1 MDHKNVSAGPPVN
14 KRGVKVE
21 RVPRYGLRKLSVGLV
36 SCMLG
41 GTMMLVSPVAAV
53 AAESQPAIATR
64 SIDPN
69 LPFAAQ
75 GGEENPSLRYAGLEY
90 KSVDDKGNIVLNETK
105 WVKLA
110 TGWGHDDSIQLSGQ
124 YLLYFDNPDFYNEVA
139 SISAAGKPM
148 NKVTNVDGKEVQP
161 GKLWSIGIA
170 NPNPFDYAKIGIVTN
185 HDIVITLKDGQ
196 TLDSLG
202 LADTPVNFGS
212 VWLTDEGLIDPNGSS
227 NGFILKNNDKILPDD
242 QYYSGLGR
250 NFCNGEMIQNIIFD
264 QKTRTIRS
272 VHTFKPDQNFLQS
285 NYSWLL
291 YVKERVPAELLKY
304 IKVND
309 VKLGVSDKL
318 GNYTGDNEWIDLNVD
333 DSGLVDSSRT
343 PAVSI
348 ADIDTSSNGDK
359 NAAKERFKEARTN
372 LDNKV
377 FWGTLGQSRNYTISY
392 TLKDDIDSA
401 QFVRDL
407 AEYVKKNGS
416 QLNVDS
422 WLEADFPDSF
432 IGGGMLVGGNDNG
445 DPTKMIKGSYA
456 NAFIDLT
463 DSDGDG
469 IPDFSENNMG
479 TNPALYDTDGD
490 GRSDGDELTLDQ
502 TGPVDPKSFKVGVGP
517 LIPPADYDPAATKPG
532 ETTLYLNGGDRNSS
546 VAGSHAVFL
555 TKEPSAACDS
565 STGVVDPNSVQQVS
579 NSDTKLI
586 LALRPYDAA
595 TKKFDATAT
604 GDSLGVPDKEYNS
617 DAINAGIDHADLL
630 GKIPAELVIPD
641 THKLAPG
648 DYQLVVYRS
657 ADDPNPVPGEVIH
670 VVADA
675 PTALDA
681 TVTAPGPQTEGQA
694 VPAGTKVVEPNKPG
708 STIRGDVVAGM
719 AVNPQGELTGT
730 PTIDD
735 WKDGETER
743 VVKLPVTVTNGSETK
758 RVEVPVTVKRPQAAL
773 DATVTAPGP
782 QLEGEAITPVKAV
795 EPNRPG
801 SVITSTQTNG
811 ILVDGQGQVVG
822 TPSITDWGATEEER
836 TVQVPVRVTNG
847 GETKDVVVNVTVQR
861 DTDGDGIP
869 DVTDPDDDNDGFT
882 DEDEKKAGTDPKD
895 PNSKPQAPAALD
907 VAVKNPTPQLE
918 GKGITPVTVVTPNK
932 EGSTIK
938 GTIAFGMAVNPQ
950 GKLTGTPT
958 IDDWGKDEEQREVEL
973 PVKVTNGTES
983 KDVVVKVTVLRD
995 TDGDGIPDV
1004 TDPDDD
1010 NDGFTD
1016 EDEKKAG
1023 TDPKDPNSKPQAPAA
1038 LDVAVKNPTP
1048 QLEGKG
1054 ITPVTVVTP
1063 NKEGSTIKG
1072 TIAFGMAV
1080 NPQGKLTGTPTIDD
1094 WGKDEEQR
1102 EVELPVKVTNGTES
1116 KDVVVK
1122 VTVLRDTD
1130 GDGIPDVTDP
1140 DDDND
1145 GVTDEDEKK
1154 EGTDPKDPNSKPAAL
1169 DVEVKKPSPVIEDQ
1183 DLKPEKVVTPNK
1195 KDAEILFNTDA
1206 GCSVDSEGNTK
1217 GHAIVNDWG
1226 KTEEQREVTVPGVVK
1241 YGSEKKSADVVF
1253 TVLRDTDNDG
1263 IPDVTDPDD
1272 DNDGV
1277 SDEDEIKH
1285 GTDPKDPSSKPVD
1298 FTLGNGDQTIKDGDP
1313 IKDMPVTKGD
1323 KDKIDLKGPDGL
1335 TYDED
1340 KGVIT
1345 GTPTIDDWGKD
1356 EEERTLT
1363 GTVTVTYPD
1372 GSTEDKEFTI
1382 TVQRDTDGDGTP
1394 DVTDPDDDNDG
1405 FTDDQEN
1412 QAGTDPKDPNSKP
1425 ENAKPEAPSQGN
1437 SSNGNGDNGGTN
1449 GAPSK
1454 TVFSAGGFLPKL
1466 GDAGAIAGILGS
1478 AGAAVAG
1485 AVALVFRRR
1494 NHNDGE

>member
-69 LPFAAQ
+69 LPFAAK
-75 GGEENPSLRYAGLEY
+75 GVEENPSLRYAGLEY

-105 WVKLA
+105 WAKLA

-318 GNYTGDNEWIDLNVD
+318 GNYIGDNEWIDLNVD

-694 VPAGTKVVEPNKPG
+694 VPAGTKAVEPNKPG

-983 KDVVVKVTVLRD
+983 KDVVVKVTVQRD
-995 TDGDGIPDV
+995 TDGDG
-1004 TDPDDD
+1004 T
-1010 NDGFTD
+1010 
-1016 EDEKKAG
+1016 
-1023 TDPKDPNSKPQAPAA
+1023 
-1038 LDVAVKNPTP
+1038 
-1048 QLEGKG
+1048 
-1054 ITPVTVVTP
+1054 
-1063 NKEGSTIKG
+1063 
-1072 TIAFGMAV
+1072 
-1080 NPQGKLTGTPTIDD
+1080 
-1094 WGKDEEQR
+1094 
-1102 EVELPVKVTNGTES
+1102 
-1116 KDVVVK
+1116 
-1122 VTVLRDTD
+1122 
-1130 GDGIPDVTDP
+1130 PDVTDP

-1466 GDAGAIAGILGS
+1466 GDAGAIAGISEAREPLWPVPWHWS
-1478 AGAAVAG
+1478 SGAATTTTG
-1485 AVALVFRRR
+1485 SKS
-1494 NHNDGE
+1494 

>member
-69 LPFAAQ
+69 LPFAAK
-75 GGEENPSLRYAGLEY
+75 GVEENPSLRYAGLEY

-105 WVKLA
+105 WAKLA

>member
-69 LPFAAQ
+69 LPFAAK
-75 GGEENPSLRYAGLEY
+75 GVEENPSLRYAGLEY

-1023 TDPKDPNSKPQAPAA
+1023 TDPKDPNSKP
-1038 LDVAVKNPTP
+1038 
-1048 QLEGKG
+1048 
-1054 ITPVTVVTP
+1054 
-1063 NKEGSTIKG
+1063 
-1072 TIAFGMAV
+1072 
-1080 NPQGKLTGTPTIDD
+1080 
-1094 WGKDEEQR
+1094 
-1102 EVELPVKVTNGTES
+1102 
-1116 KDVVVK
+1116 
-1122 VTVLRDTD
+1122 
-1130 GDGIPDVTDP
+1130 
-1140 DDDND
+1140 
-1145 GVTDEDEKK
+1145 
-1154 EGTDPKDPNSKPAAL
+1154 AAL

-1382 TVQRDTDGDGTP
+1382 TVQRDTDGDGIP

>member
-69 LPFAAQ
+69 LPFAAK
-75 GGEENPSLRYAGLEY
+75 GVEENPILRYAGLEY

-105 WVKLA
+105 WAKLA

-895 PNSKPQAPAALD
+895 PNSKP
-907 VAVKNPTPQLE
+907 
-918 GKGITPVTVVTPNK
+918 
-932 EGSTIK
+932 
-938 GTIAFGMAVNPQ
+938 
-950 GKLTGTPT
+950 
-958 IDDWGKDEEQREVEL
+958 
-973 PVKVTNGTES
+973 
-983 KDVVVKVTVLRD
+983 
-995 TDGDGIPDV
+995 
-1004 TDPDDD
+1004 
-1010 NDGFTD
+1010 
-1016 EDEKKAG
+1016 
-1023 TDPKDPNSKPQAPAA
+1023 
-1038 LDVAVKNPTP
+1038 
-1048 QLEGKG
+1048 
-1054 ITPVTVVTP
+1054 
-1063 NKEGSTIKG
+1063 
-1072 TIAFGMAV
+1072 
-1080 NPQGKLTGTPTIDD
+1080 
-1094 WGKDEEQR
+1094 
-1102 EVELPVKVTNGTES
+1102 
-1116 KDVVVK
+1116 
-1122 VTVLRDTD
+1122 
-1130 GDGIPDVTDP
+1130 
-1140 DDDND
+1140 
-1145 GVTDEDEKK
+1145 
-1154 EGTDPKDPNSKPAAL
+1154 
-1169 DVEVKKPSPVIEDQ
+1169 
-1183 DLKPEKVVTPNK
+1183 
-1195 KDAEILFNTDA
+1195 
-1206 GCSVDSEGNTK
+1206 
-1217 GHAIVNDWG
+1217 
-1226 KTEEQREVTVPGVVK
+1226 
-1241 YGSEKKSADVVF
+1241 
-1253 TVLRDTDNDG
+1253 
-1263 IPDVTDPDD
+1263 
-1272 DNDGV
+1272 
-1277 SDEDEIKH
+1277 
-1285 GTDPKDPSSKPVD
+1285 
-1298 FTLGNGDQTIKDGDP
+1298 
-1313 IKDMPVTKGD
+1313 
-1323 KDKIDLKGPDGL
+1323 
-1335 TYDED
+1335 
-1340 KGVIT
+1340 
-1345 GTPTIDDWGKD
+1345 
-1356 EEERTLT
+1356 
-1363 GTVTVTYPD
+1363 
-1372 GSTEDKEFTI
+1372 
-1382 TVQRDTDGDGTP
+1382 
-1394 DVTDPDDDNDG
+1394 
-1405 FTDDQEN
+1405 
-1412 QAGTDPKDPNSKP
+1412 

>member
-69 LPFAAQ
+69 LPFAAK
-75 GGEENPSLRYAGLEY
+75 GVEENPSLRYAGLEY

-105 WVKLA
+105 WAKLA

-719 AVNPQGELTGT
+719 AVNPQGKLTGT

-847 GETKDVVVNVTVQR
+847 GETKDVVVKVTVQR

-882 DEDEKKAGTDPKD
+882 DEDEKKA
-895 PNSKPQAPAALD
+895 
-907 VAVKNPTPQLE
+907 
-918 GKGITPVTVVTPNK
+918 
-932 EGSTIK
+932 
-938 GTIAFGMAVNPQ
+938 
-950 GKLTGTPT
+950 
-958 IDDWGKDEEQREVEL
+958 
-973 PVKVTNGTES
+973 
-983 KDVVVKVTVLRD
+983 
-995 TDGDGIPDV
+995 
-1004 TDPDDD
+1004 
-1010 NDGFTD
+1010 
-1016 EDEKKAG
+1016 
-1023 TDPKDPNSKPQAPAA
+1023 
-1038 LDVAVKNPTP
+1038 
-1048 QLEGKG
+1048 
-1054 ITPVTVVTP
+1054 
-1063 NKEGSTIKG
+1063 
-1072 TIAFGMAV
+1072 
-1080 NPQGKLTGTPTIDD
+1080 
-1094 WGKDEEQR
+1094 
-1102 EVELPVKVTNGTES
+1102 
-1116 KDVVVK
+1116 
-1122 VTVLRDTD
+1122 
-1130 GDGIPDVTDP
+1130 
-1140 DDDND
+1140 
-1145 GVTDEDEKK
+1145 
-1154 EGTDPKDPNSKPAAL
+1154 GTDPKDPNSKPAAL

-1356 EEERTLT
+1356 EEQRTLT

>member
-69 LPFAAQ
+69 LPFAAK
-75 GGEENPSLRYAGLEY
+75 GVEENPSLRYAGLEY

-105 WVKLA
+105 WAKLA

-681 TVTAPGPQTEGQA
+681 TVTAPGPQ
-694 VPAGTKVVEPNKPG
+694 
-708 STIRGDVVAGM
+708 
-719 AVNPQGELTGT
+719 
-730 PTIDD
+730 
-735 WKDGETER
+735 
-743 VVKLPVTVTNGSETK
+743 
-758 RVEVPVTVKRPQAAL
+758 
-773 DATVTAPGP
+773 
-782 QLEGEAITPVKAV
+782 LEGEAITPVKAV

-847 GETKDVVVNVTVQR
+847 GETKDVVVNVTVQ
-861 DTDGDGIP
+861 
-869 DVTDPDDDNDGFT
+869 
-882 DEDEKKAGTDPKD
+882 
-895 PNSKPQAPAALD
+895 
-907 VAVKNPTPQLE
+907 
-918 GKGITPVTVVTPNK
+918 
-932 EGSTIK
+932 
-938 GTIAFGMAVNPQ
+938 
-950 GKLTGTPT
+950 
-958 IDDWGKDEEQREVEL
+958 
-973 PVKVTNGTES
+973 
-983 KDVVVKVTVLRD
+983 RD